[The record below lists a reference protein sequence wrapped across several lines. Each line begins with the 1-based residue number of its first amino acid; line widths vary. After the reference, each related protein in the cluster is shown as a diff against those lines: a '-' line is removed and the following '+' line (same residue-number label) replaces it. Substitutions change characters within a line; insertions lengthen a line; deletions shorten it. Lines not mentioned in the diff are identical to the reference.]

1 MILDAF
7 VIYLYSLKYI
17 SIFLLLFMFLFGL
30 DDLFIDIYYWI
41 RTFVRRITV
50 YRKRPRADS
59 ERLYAEQQRPI
70 AIMVPAW
77 NEIGVVGSMVKNA
90 AETLDYENYEIF
102 VGTYPNDAET
112 QADVDAVCDQFDHVH
127 KVVCALPGPTSKSD
141 CLNNILA
148 SIMEFERA
156 NNFKFSGYVLHDA
169 EDMISPME
177 LRLFNYLLA
186 DNDLIQVPVYPYTH
200 EGISPTASHYADE
213 FAETHGKDIPV
224 REALAGQVPSAGV
237 GTGFSRRAI
246 LMLMAEGDGLAFDTQ
261 SLTEDYDIGFRLRK
275 WGMKEIFVRYSVS
288 EEQATLREDRM
299 LTGDKTSR
307 LICVREHFPSKFVDA
322 VKQKSRWIVGIVFQ
336 GFNTHKWT
344 KSGVMN
350 FFLWRDR
357 RGLFANILSFLAML
371 VFIQLVL
378 ILAYQSLIPDS
389 YQFLSIF
396 ESNGLVAFLLIANLL
411 LMLNRMLQRFI
422 FVTQYYGLVQGL
434 FAIPR
439 IFWSILI
446 NFFAVI
452 RAIRLVIKVGDAR
465 KVAWDKTT
473 HEFPLVMGPRKPL
486 LGQLLVQKGLLTQ
499 EKLEECLIQRPFGT
513 RLGVYLVQQGYISLE
528 QLGATIA
535 EYHKMPFEYINLREL
550 DKALVQRVPQA
561 LAYKYFVI
569 PLDYNAAAK
578 TLTVGSET
586 PVNAVARNSL
596 MRSLGLKIN
605 VILVQD
611 GAVNLGLRY
620 LYLGD
625 NQAPPEKYF
634 SEAAQGEPNWPLVRD
649 VYYASRESL
658 GQTLISRGLVQPA
671 VIKQATLS
679 YFNQPQRG
687 RFGDYLVQQGY
698 ASESAIEEAL
708 RYQGVAHQEGV
719 LHANK

>member
-1 MILDAF
+1 MILDFF
-7 VIYLYSLKYI
+7 VIYLYGLKYI
-17 SIFLLLFMFLFGL
+17 SIGLLVLMFLFGL
-30 DDLFIDIYYWI
+30 DDLFIDIYYWL
-41 RTFVRRITV
+41 RTFFRRVTI
-50 YRKRPRADS
+50 YRKQPRADS
-59 ERLYAEQQRPI
+59 ERLYAEEQRPI

-77 NEIGVVGSMVKNA
+77 NEVGVVGSMAKTA
-90 AETLDYENYEIF
+90 AENLDYENYEIF
-102 VGTYPNDAET
+102 VGTYPNDAAT
-112 QADVDAVCDQFDHVH
+112 QEDVDTVCAQFDHVH

-148 SIMEFERA
+148 SIIEFERT

-200 EGISPTASHYADE
+200 SGISPTASHYADE

-246 LMLMAEGDGLAFDTQ
+246 LKLMAEGDGMAFDTQ

-275 WGMKEIFVRYSVS
+275 WDMKEIFVRYSVS
-288 EEQATLREDRM
+288 DEQATLRENRM
-299 LTGDKTSR
+299 MTGDKTSR
-307 LICVREHFPSKFVDA
+307 LICVREHFPAKFGDA

-344 KSGVMN
+344 RSGVMN

-357 RGLFANILSFLAML
+357 RGLFANVLSFLAMV
-371 VFIQLVL
+371 VFIQLIL
-378 ILAYQSLIPDS
+378 ILAYQMFIPDS

-396 ESNGLVAFLLIANLL
+396 EGDGVVAFLLAANLFL
-411 LMLNRMLQRFI
+411 VLNRMLQRFI
-422 FVTQYYGLVQGL
+422 FVTQYYGFVQGL
-434 FAIPR
+434 LAIPR

-452 RAIRLVIKVGDAR
+452 RAIALVVKVGDAR

-486 LGQLLVQKGLLTQ
+486 LGQLLVQKGLLSQ
-499 EKLEECLIQRPFGT
+499 EELEECLVQRPFGT
-513 RLGVYLVQQGYISLE
+513 RLGVYLVQQGYVSLE
-528 QLGATIA
+528 QLCATIA
-535 EYHKMPFEYINLREL
+535 DHYKMPFEYIDLREVS
-550 DKALVQRVPQA
+550 KKLVEWLPHA
-561 LAYKYFVI
+561 LAYKYYII
-569 PLDYNAAAK
+569 PLDYDAAAK
-578 TLTVGSET
+578 TLTIGSET
-586 PVNAVARNSL
+586 PVSAVARASL
-596 MRSLGLKIN
+596 KRALGLKIN
-605 VILVQD
+605 VIMVQD
-611 GAVNLGLRY
+611 GAVSLGLRY

-634 SEAAQGEPNWPLVRD
+634 PESDQREPTWPLQRD

-679 YFNQPQRG
+679 YFNEPRPG
-687 RFGDYLVQQGY
+687 RFGHYLVQQGY

-708 RYQGVAHQEGV
+708 RFQGALLKEGV
-719 LHANK
+719 PHESK

>member
-1 MILDAF
+1 MILDIF
-7 VIYLYSLKYI
+7 VVYLYVLKYI
-17 SIFLLLFMFLFGL
+17 SIGLLVLMFVFGM

-41 RTFVRRITV
+41 RTFIRRVTI
-50 YRKRPRADS
+50 YRKQPRADS
-59 ERLYAEQQRPI
+59 KRLYAAKQRPI

-77 NEIGVVGSMVKNA
+77 NEVGVVGPMAKTA
-90 AETLDYENYEIF
+90 AENIDYENYEIF
-102 VGTYPNDAET
+102 VGTYPNDTAT
-112 QADVDAVCDQFDHVH
+112 QEDVDAVCAEYDHVH

-148 SIMEFERA
+148 SIIEFERA
-156 NNFKFSGYVLHDA
+156 NNIQFSGYVLHDA

-186 DNDLIQVPVYPYTH
+186 NNDLIQVPVYPYLH
-200 EGISPTASHYADE
+200 SGISPTASHYADE
-213 FAETHGKDIPV
+213 FAEMHGKDIPV

-246 LMLMAEGDGLAFDTQ
+246 LKLMAEGDGLAFDTQ

-275 WGMKEIFVRYSVS
+275 WGMKEIFVRYSV
-288 EEQATLREDRM
+288 EDEQATLREKRM

-307 LICVREHFPSKFVDA
+307 LICVREHFPAKFSDA

-336 GFNTHKWT
+336 GFTTHRWT

-357 RGLFANILSFLAML
+357 RGLFANILSFMTMV

-378 ILAYQSLIPDS
+378 ILIYQLVIPDS

-396 ESNGLVAFLLIANLL
+396 HGDGLVAFLLVANLIL
-411 LMLNRMLQRFI
+411 VLNRILQRFI
-422 FVTQYYGLVQGL
+422 FVTQYYGVVQGVL
-434 FAIPR
+434 AIPR
-439 IFWSILI
+439 IFWSNLV

-452 RAIRLVIKVGDAR
+452 RAIKLVVQVGDAR

-486 LGQLLVQKGLLTQ
+486 LGQLLVENGLISQAL
-499 EKLEECLIQRPFGT
+499 LEDCLLKRPFGT
-513 RLGVYLVQQGYISLE
+513 RLGVYLVQQGHVTLQ
-528 QLGATIA
+528 QLCQTIA
-535 EYHKMPFEYINLREL
+535 AHYKMPFDYVDLREL
-550 DKALVQRVPQA
+550 DPALVQRLPQA
-561 LAYKYFVI
+561 LAYKYYII
-569 PLDYNAAAK
+569 PLAFDEASK
-578 TLTVGSET
+578 RLTIGSET
-586 PVNAVARNSL
+586 PLSAVVKGSL
-596 MRSLGLKIN
+596 RRTLGLKID

-611 GAVNLGLRY
+611 GAVSLGLRY

-625 NQAPPEKYF
+625 KQAPPENYF
-634 SEAAQGEPNWPLVRD
+634 PKSAQFGSAWVKRRD
-649 VYYASRESL
+649 LYYASRESL
-658 GQTLISRGLVQPA
+658 GQTLVSRGLVQPA

-679 YFNQPQRG
+679 YFSEPHAE
-687 RFGDYLVQQGY
+687 RFGHYLIQQGF
-698 ASESAIEEAL
+698 ATESAIDEAL
-708 RYQGVAHQEGV
+708 RFQGALLKDGMPHETD
-719 LHANK
+719 